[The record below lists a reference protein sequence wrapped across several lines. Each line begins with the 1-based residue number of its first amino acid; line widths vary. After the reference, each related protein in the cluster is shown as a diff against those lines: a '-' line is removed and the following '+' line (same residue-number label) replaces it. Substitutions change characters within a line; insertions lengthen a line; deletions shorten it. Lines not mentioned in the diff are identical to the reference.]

1 MGTQNWRHDW
11 QGIIRQLRVVNDC
24 ADEQR
29 LIDTFSKPKAPTV
42 LGFNL
47 IAGSRD

>member
-11 QGIIRQLRVVNDC
+11 QGIIRQLRVVNDS